1 LLALAE
7 KHNLEIEHLD
17 AKTAFLQGK
26 LDEELYMEQPQ
37 FFEQA
42 EDKVQWVCK
51 LNKPIYGLKQSSRC
65 WNRKLHEVLTG
76 EGCELKRSH
85 ADYCLYVLRQG
96 DSLVVV
102 LIYVDDIVLAH
113 NDAVL
118 RDKVKSKIMQALAV
132 RDLGKLTY
140 FLGFE
145 VRRQDGKY
153 QLHQSKYA
161 SDILDRFGMSD
172 CKPAPTPMALGT
184 LIDKRKPN
192 EPPADS
198 TEYRKVVGALQYLVH
213 TRPDIAFAVGV
224 LGRYTQDPAV
234 RHWVMCKR
242 VLRYIKGTHQYG
254 LQFKEGGDDKII
266 GFCDA
271 DWAGDQGDRKS
282 TSGYAFFIN
291 GSLVS
296 SRSRKQQTVALSSA
310 EAEYVALSAAVQE
323 AIWLRSVLEEIGVPQ
338 TGPILILEDNQSAIA
353 IANNPESHDK
363 TKHIAIRHHYVRDSV
378 EAGDVKLE
386 YCPTEKM
393 VADILTKPLGQDR
406 FEKLRGK
413 LGVVD
418 CSV

>member
-1 LLALAE
+1 
-7 KHNLEIEHLD
+7 
-17 AKTAFLQGK
+17 
-26 LDEELYMEQPQ
+26 
-37 FFEQA
+37 
-42 EDKVQWVCK
+42 
-51 LNKPIYGLKQSSRC
+51 
-65 WNRKLHEVLTG
+65 
-76 EGCELKRSH
+76 
-85 ADYCLYVLRQG
+85 
-96 DSLVVV
+96 
-102 LIYVDDIVLAH
+102 
-113 NDAVL
+113 
-118 RDKVKSKIMQALAV
+118 
-132 RDLGKLTY
+132 
-140 FLGFE
+140 
-145 VRRQDGKY
+145 
-153 QLHQSKYA
+153 
-161 SDILDRFGMSD
+161 
-172 CKPAPTPMALGT
+172 
-184 LIDKRKPN
+184 
-192 EPPADS
+192 
-198 TEYRKVVGALQYLVH
+198 
-213 TRPDIAFAVGV
+213 
-224 LGRYTQDPAV
+224 
-234 RHWVMCKR
+234 MCKR